1 MGPYASPGKRP
12 ARGGW
17 LVGQYF
23 LGVDIGGT
31 GAKAGLYTLSGELV
45 GSGYG
50 EYRMTS
56 TVPGQAEHDA
66 EAWWRESLKAIRQ
79 AAMGVDPEAIL
90 AVGVSCTNGCIPVD
104 DSARPLT
111 SAIMLW
117 DQRSLP
123 EVERIA
129 QTLDADEVFRVT
141 GNPLAPGAYSLPT
154 ILWLKHH
161 RPETFQRARSLMVP
175 GGYLVARLTGEFT
188 IDHTRACTTLLFDI
202 VNRRWH
208 KPFLDKLEIPEGKLP
223 RPLAPHEVAGEI
235 TREAASLTGLKKGTP
250 VFAGAMDSV
259 AASLGSGV
267 MEPGECFVIM
277 GTAVRVCSPLGTP
290 SFDHRF
296 MNCTHLTDGRWLA
309 IGAMNGAGSSLRWI
323 RDTFG
328 QMERQVAEMSG
339 TNVYDL
345 LTAQAASAPPG
356 AKGLVFLP
364 YISGERT
371 PIWDPYARGVFFGV
385 TLGHNRQ
392 DFMRSVLEG
401 AAFAIRHSV
410 EILEEGGAEIHEVK
424 IGGAAARSVV
434 WNQIIADILGKPV
447 VSLAEEHTEV
457 LGAAMLASVASGAHP
472 SYGAAA
478 EAMARTDRRFEP
490 DPRAHGAYNQLFPIY
505 KELYPD
511 VKPYMERLAHLDL
524 PQVWVSQM
532 R

>member
-1 MGPYASPGKRP
+1 
-12 ARGGW
+12 
-17 LVGQYF
+17 
-23 LGVDIGGT
+23 
-31 GAKAGLYTLSGELV
+31 
-45 GSGYG
+45 
-50 EYRMTS
+50 
-56 TVPGQAEHDA
+56 
-66 EAWWRESLKAIRQ
+66 
-79 AAMGVDPEAIL
+79 MGVDPASIL
-90 AVGVSCTNGCIPVD
+90 GVGVSCTNGCIPVD
-104 DSARPLT
+104 DAAHPLT

-202 VNRRWH
+202 VNKRWH
-208 KPFLDKLEIPEGKLP
+208 KPFLDKLRRSP
-223 RPLAPHEVAGEI
+223 RESCPGRWPPMRWPAEI

-259 AASLGSGV
+259 AASLASGV
-267 MEPGECFVIM
+267 MESGECFVIM
-277 GTAVRVCSPLGTP
+277 GTAVRVCSPLATP
-290 SFDHRF
+290 SFDKRF

-309 IGAMNGAGSSLRWI
+309 LGAMNGAGSSLRWI

-328 QMERQVAEMSG
+328 QMEQQVAEMSG
-339 TNVYDL
+339 VNVYDL

-371 PIWDPYARGVFFGV
+371 PIWNPYARGVSFGV

-392 DFMRSVLEG
+392 DSCEPCWRGLPLQCDASWRSWRRGE
-401 AAFAIRHSV
+401 
-410 EILEEGGAEIHEVK
+410 
-424 IGGAAARSVV
+424 
-434 WNQIIADILGKPV
+434 
-447 VSLAEEHTEV
+447 
-457 LGAAMLASVASGAHP
+457 
-472 SYGAAA
+472 
-478 EAMARTDRRFEP
+478 RRF
-490 DPRAHGAYNQLFPIY
+490 A
-505 KELYPD
+505 
-511 VKPYMERLAHLDL
+511 M
-524 PQVWVSQM
+524 
-532 R
+532 